1 MEPRGQGHLVART
14 GSQESWGLVLGLL
27 GVVTSLLLSGL
38 PSISDVMRLN
48 QAICEVLLSPL
59 AQQEPR
65 RERRVPS
72 GSF

>member
-1 MEPRGQGHLVART
+1 MEPRRQGHLVART